1 MEERLDLEHL
11 WAWSIRVGG
20 GRAFLY
26 GLSGLIKALD
36 ISSGCLI
43 WRVLTKARW
52 GHQGPNNWPE
62 KPQQRAVGR
71 RGCWEKLRTRSC
83 CCLAGRSTHGDSTV
97 RSGWAWSIRIQV
109 LRQELVPSVTEARGG
124 HRGEAVLGGFRVQL
138 PAHLAGRGVW
148 GGVPDEV

>member
-1 MEERLDLEHL
+1 MPHLEGINQ
-11 WAWSIRVGG
+11 STVGTPG
-20 GRAFLY
+20 
-26 GLSGLIKALD
+26 S
-36 ISSGCLI
+36 
-43 WRVLTKARW
+43 
-52 GHQGPNNWPE
+52 
-62 KPQQRAVGR
+62 QQLAGEVPAEGSWTPWLP
-71 RGCWEKLRTRSC
+71 GSCWEKLRTRSC

-138 PAHLAGRGVW
+138 PAHPAGRGVW